1 MLIMNFIG
9 RPALSFTVA
18 MHDEN
23 LFEFALEKMQIIN
36 ELISSQLDSNKLP
49 VGIDSVHYEFDP
61 GISKWKPASAQ
72 GNGTLFKYEDNEWV
86 VSNELL

>member
-23 LFEFALEKMQIIN
+23 LFEFALEKMQILN
-36 ELISSQLDSNKLP
+36 ELILVQINSNRLP
-49 VGIDSVHYEFDP
+49 TGIDSVHYEFDP
-61 GISKWKPASAQ
+61 SSSKWKPASAQ